1 MKGMASHK
9 AENET
14 RLTWAD
20 FGLDN
25 YHELPK
31 STPKERVWQC
41 QGGKY
46 APRAQKGS
54 QGSNSPGLQSSSFAT
69 LPSSRQGP
77 RTLATCYY
85 YTRYLWLPG
94 VCRQLKTWIF
104 IGRTVAETE
113 APTLWSP
120 DVKSQLTEKNLEVGK
135 VWGQE
140 EKGAKENAM
149 VRWPQWL
156 NDMNF

>member
-31 STPKERVWQC
+31 STHKERVWQC

-120 DVKSQLTEKNLEVGK
+120 DVKSQLTEKKPWSGESLRARGEGGK
-135 VWGQE
+135 RECNG
-140 EKGAKENAM
+140 
-149 VRWPQWL
+149 
-156 NDMNF
+156 